1 MLGAFW
7 FRAVGAKAARVY
19 HGRGRGRLSETG
31 REVSFREV
39 TKETLREI
47 LLLKVSP
54 GQEDFV
60 APNEISIAEAHF
72 SPEVAWF
79 RAIYA
84 GETPVGFVM
93 LEDDPSKPRYY
104 LWRFMVDA
112 RYQGTGVG
120 RRALELLFE
129 HVRSRPGAT
138 HLLTS
143 IVPGE
148 GSPGPFYEKLGF
160 VYTGEEDEG
169 ELVMR
174 REL

>member
-1 MLGAFW
+1 VTDVAPD
-7 FRAVGAKAARVY
+7 V
-19 HGRGRGRLSETG
+19 T
-31 REVSFREV
+31 FREV

-47 LLLKVSP
+47 IKLKVAP
-54 GQEDFV
+54 EQEGFV

-72 SPEVAWF
+72 SPDVAWF
-79 RAIYA
+79 RAVYR
-84 GETPVGFVM
+84 GDTPVGFVM
-93 LEDDPSKPRYY
+93 LHDEPAKPHYY
-104 LWRFMVDA
+104 LWRFMIDA

-129 HVRSRPGAT
+129 HVRKRPGAKV
-138 HLLTS
+138 LYTS

-160 VYTGEEDEG
+160 TYTGEVDEG

>member
-1 MLGAFW
+1 
-7 FRAVGAKAARVY
+7 
-19 HGRGRGRLSETG
+19 LSVETP
-31 REVSFREV
+31 EVTFREV

-47 LLLKVSP
+47 LLLKVAP
-54 GQEDFV
+54 EQEHFV

-79 RAIYA
+79 RAVYS

-93 LEDDPSKPRYY
+93 LEDDESKPRYY
-104 LWRFMVDA
+104 LWRFMIDA
-112 RYQGTGVG
+112 RYQRTGVG

-129 HVRSRPGAT
+129 HVRARPGANV
-138 HLLTS
+138 LWTS
-143 IVPGE
+143 VVPGE

-160 VYTGEEDEG
+160 VYTGEKDEG

>member
-1 MLGAFW
+1 M
-7 FRAVGAKAARVY
+7 
-19 HGRGRGRLSETG
+19 SDSTP
-31 REVSFREV
+31 EVTFREV
-39 TKETLREI
+39 TKETLRAI
-47 LLLKVSP
+47 LLLKVAP
-54 GQEDFV
+54 EQEHFV

-72 SPEVAWF
+72 SPDVAWF
-79 RAIYA
+79 RAVYS

-93 LEDDPSKPRYY
+93 LEDDESKPRYY
-104 LWRFMVDA
+104 LWRFMIDA
-112 RYQGTGVG
+112 RYQGTGIG

-129 HVRSRPGAT
+129 HVRKRPGAKT
-138 HLLTS
+138 LWTS
-143 IVPGE
+143 VVPGE

>member
-1 MLGAFW
+1 
-7 FRAVGAKAARVY
+7 
-19 HGRGRGRLSETG
+19 LSDSTP
-31 REVSFREV
+31 EVTFREV

-54 GQEDFV
+54 EQEGFV

-72 SPEVAWF
+72 SPDVAWF
-79 RAIYA
+79 RAVYS

-104 LWRFMVDA
+104 LWRFMIDA
-112 RYQGTGVG
+112 RHQRSGVG

-129 HVRSRPGAT
+129 HVRSRPGAKE
-138 HLLTS
+138 LWTS
-143 IVPGE
+143 VVAGE
-148 GSPGPFYEKLGF
+148 GGPGPFYEKLGF